1 MEKEILLKEIENTN
15 HLNELYP
22 LWNEFKA
29 YLENQPSLL
38 ELGQLFGFNY
48 HLQEKFNQLSQLFIQ
63 EKKYQESIEFHQDF
77 INYFNVVAL
86 LPLAA
91 QYPVSPGLTDK
102 NLALSYFYQDN
113 DQGIS
118 YFQELL
124 ERYPY
129 DYEIMDAYFSCL
141 YKQNNLQEL
150 KNMIQKHLPL
160 SIEYNIETENIIHH
174 VIELFKAINEEELAL
189 QYAQIEK
196 QQNDFGK
203 KKPTKVIKVGRND
216 PCPCGSGKKY
226 KKCCGK
232 NN

>member
-1 MEKEILLKEIENTN
+1 MGKEILLTQIEQANT
-15 HLNELYP
+15 LDTLYP
-22 LWNEFKA
+22 LWNELKT

-38 ELGQLFGFNY
+38 ELGNLFGY
-48 HLQEKFNQLSQLFIQ
+48 QWHLSDKLNLLSLSFLQ
-63 EKKYQESIEFHQDF
+63 EKKYKESIAFHQEL
-77 INYFNVVAL
+77 ITYFKDDKYL
-86 LPLAA
+86 CPF
-91 QYPVSPGLTDK
+91 YK

-232 NN
+232 

>member
-1 MEKEILLKEIENTN
+1 MINI
-15 HLNELYP
+15 
-22 LWNEFKA
+22 FA
-29 YLENQPSLL
+29 
-38 ELGQLFGFNY
+38 
-48 HLQEKFNQLSQLFIQ
+48 LFI
-63 EKKYQESIEFHQDF
+63 K
-77 INYFNVVAL
+77 
-86 LPLAA
+86 
-91 QYPVSPGLTDK
+91 T
-102 NLALSYFYQDN
+102 YFYQDN

-189 QYAQIEK
+189 RYGQIEK
-196 QQNDFGK
+196 KQNDFGK

-232 NN
+232 

>member
-15 HLNELYP
+15 HLNDLYQ

-63 EKKYQESIEFHQDF
+63 DKKYQESIEFHQDF
-77 INYFNVVAL
+77 INYFKDDKYL
-86 LPLAA
+86 CPF
-91 QYPVSPGLTDK
+91 YK
-102 NLALSYFYQDN
+102 NLALSYFYQESD
-113 DQGIS
+113 IS

-124 ERYPY
+124 NRYPY
-129 DYEIMDAYFSCL
+129 DYDLLDAYFTCL
-141 YKQNNLQEL
+141 FKQNKYEEL
-150 KNMIQKHLPL
+150 KVEIQKQLPL
-160 SIEYNIETENIIHH
+160 SIEYNIETKNIIRH
-174 VIELFKAINEEELAL
+174 VVELFKDMNEEKLDSD
-189 QYAQIEK
+189 YSKIK
-196 QQNDFGK
+196 RKQNDFGK

-232 NN
+232 